1 MFLRPDEWR
10 ATMPRTSVVVPGRA
24 ESGADRDLKWLD
36 DFMPSRTRKLNN
48 VWVFWWRAVV
58 LLVAAVPAR
67 AHHSFAAVFDANQ
80 PVTVQG
86 VVAEVRL
93 ENPHSWFF
101 IDVKNASGKVERWA
115 SKPAPRRHC
124 SGAASS
130 PGFIKTGDT
139 VTIKGYHARDAS
151 QNAGAAREI
160 VLADGR
166 AFAVGPTF
174 GGR

>member
-1 MFLRPDEWR
+1 MQRNGL
-10 ATMPRTSVVVPGRA
+10 AGVMAG
-24 ESGADRDLKWLD
+24 
-36 DFMPSRTRKLNN
+36 
-48 VWVFWWRAVV
+48 VV
-58 LLVAAVPAR
+58 LLAAAVPVW
-67 AHHSFAAVFDANQ
+67 AHHSFAAVFDASQ

-101 IDVKNASGKVERWA
+101 IDVKSTSGKVERWGFEA
-115 SKPAPRRHC
+115 STPTSLLR
-124 SGAASS
+124 SGVK